1 MVCSRSPSD
10 GLGIP
15 LPDFKGVRIR
25 NHDRSGDRINGWVG
39 PSSTREITASLGRG
53 SRGTVQRSD
62 NDDRVLSLSA
72 GELLRPAWGEEPK
85 TRATKERSSTALRS
99 QFHYGARGGLSRV
112 EMNALRRA
120 LDSPPGAHGDL
131 SSFFA

>member
-15 LPDFKGVRIR
+15 LPDFKGVQIR
-25 NHDRSGDRINGWVG
+25 TYDRSGDRIDGWVG

-62 NDDRVLSLSA
+62 NDDRVLSLGA

-85 TRATKERSSTALRS
+85 TRATKERSSTALRFAS
-99 QFHYGARGGLSRV
+99 FPVPLWGMGICHLFLLDGAD
-112 EMNALRRA
+112 ALIDGQLCR
-120 LDSPPGAHGDL
+120 LL
-131 SSFFA
+131 FT